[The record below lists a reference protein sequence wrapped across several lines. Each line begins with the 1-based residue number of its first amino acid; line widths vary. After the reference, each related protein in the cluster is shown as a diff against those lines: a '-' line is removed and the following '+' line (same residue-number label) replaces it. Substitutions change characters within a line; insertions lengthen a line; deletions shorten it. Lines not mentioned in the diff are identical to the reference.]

1 MGHWVLHGITYGIP
15 ADPGGFLTGE
25 RLCIFGACTTPC
37 PTPGKSVAR
46 WRLSMDNPY
55 LEVISLVERLH
66 RQLLEVVKLELEG
79 VGIHDINNVQAMMLF
94 NIGDAEMTV
103 GELTLRGCYL
113 GSNVSYNVKK
123 MVENK
128 YLAHERSVHDRRSVH
143 VRLTEKGIKLRD
155 SLTAMHRRY
164 AEMQSQAA
172 LSADDLQAA
181 GVTLRRLERFWI
193 RAADLVQQPQRAV
206 PDSSLS
212 ARSLFA

>member
-1 MGHWVLHGITYGIP
+1 MLAIESRSNL
-15 ADPGGFLTGE
+15 DGGTRGLRRRWAT
-25 RLCIFGACTTPC
+25 ACRTPR
-37 PTPGKSVAR
+37 KSVAR
-46 WRLSMDNPY
+46 TRLSMNNPY

-66 RQLLEVVKLELEG
+66 RQFLEVVKLELDG
-79 VGIHDINNVQAMMLF
+79 FGINDINNVQAMMLF

-123 MVENK
+123 MVENG
-128 YLAHERSVHDRRSVH
+128 YLAHERSVHDRRSIH

-155 SLTAMHRRY
+155 SLSVMHRRH
-164 AEMQSQAA
+164 AEMLSQAA

-193 RAADLVQQPQRAV
+193 RAADLVQRPPQ
-206 PDSSLS
+206 
-212 ARSLFA
+212 FAA